1 MSIYILNLNI
11 FFSNDIMPLKRGY
24 KTKATRARKP
34 KQLGGSKFGDKIK
47 ADTKKFGDK
56 VRTDTKKAGDWM
68 KKAGA
73 YIKEHKLVSAGLKGV
88 AEYAPGALKPI
99 AGFAYGVANQLGY
112 GVTLPG
118 APSQHG
124 NGIVKYKTMPH
135 RPVLRG
141 TGLASGGMKGSG
153 VLLAGQRAHTV
164 KRQRIIKADVLHEQT
179 GNGRIIG
186 NKLY

>member
-1 MSIYILNLNI
+1 MNLNI
-11 FFSNDIMPLKRGY
+11 FFSNDIMPLKRTY

-34 KQLGGSKFGDKIK
+34 RQLGGSKFGDKIR

-56 VRTDTKKAGDWM
+56 VRTDAKKAGDWF
-68 KKAGA
+68 KKAGKF
-73 YIKEHKLVSAGLKGV
+73 IKDSKLLSSGLKGV
-88 AEYAPGALKPI
+88 AEFAPGIVKPI
-99 AGFAYGVANQLGY
+99 AGFAYGVTNQLGY

-124 NGIVKYKTMPH
+124 NGIVQTMPYK
-135 RPVLRG
+135 RVLRG
-141 TGLASGGMKGSG
+141 TGMASHGMRGSG
-153 VLLAGQRAHTV
+153 VLLPGQKAHTV
-164 KRQRIIKADVLHEQT
+164 KRQRIVKPDLIHEQV

>member
-1 MSIYILNLNI
+1 MIYLDEYIRIEFII
-11 FFSNDIMPLKRGY
+11 FFSNDIMPLKRTY

-34 KQLGGSKFGDKIK
+34 RQLGGSKLGDKIR
-47 ADTKKFGDK
+47 A
-56 VRTDTKKAGDWM
+56 DTKKAGDWF

-73 YIKEHKLVSAGLKGV
+73 YIKEHKLLSSGLKGV

-124 NGIVKYKTMPH
+124 NGIVKTMPH

-164 KRQRIIKADVLHEQT
+164 KRQRIIKPDILHEQT
-179 GNGRIIG
+179 GNGRIVG
-186 NKLY
+186 NRLY

>member
-1 MSIYILNLNI
+1 
-11 FFSNDIMPLKRGY
+11 MPLKKNY
-24 KTKATRARKP
+24 KTKTTRVRKP
-34 KQLGGSKFGDKIK
+34 RQIGGSKFGDKLR
-47 ADTKKFGDK
+47 ADTKKIGDK
-56 VRTDTKKAGDWM
+56 VRTDTKKAGDWF

-73 YIKEHKLVSAGLKGV
+73 FIKEHKLLSSGLKGI
-88 AEYAPGALKPI
+88 AEYSPGIVKPI

-124 NGIVKYKTMPH
+124 GGIVKYKTMPH

-164 KRQRIIKADVLHEQT
+164 KRQRIVKADVLHEQA
-179 GNGRIIG
+179 GSGRIVG
-186 NKLY
+186 NRLY

>member
-1 MSIYILNLNI
+1 
-11 FFSNDIMPLKRGY
+11 MPSKKTY

-34 KQLGGSKFGDKIK
+34 RQLGGSKLGDRIR
-47 ADTKKFGDK
+47 ADTKKIGDK
-56 VRTDTKKAGDWM
+56 VRTDTKKAGDWF

-88 AEYAPGALKPI
+88 AEYAPGVVKPI

-124 NGIVKYKTMPH
+124 NGIVKTMPYKQ
-135 RPVLRG
+135 VLRG
-141 TGLASGGMKGSG
+141 TGMASHRVRGSG

-164 KRQRIIKADVLHEQT
+164 KRQRIIKADVLHEQA
-179 GNGRIIG
+179 GNGHIVG
-186 NKLY
+186 NRLY